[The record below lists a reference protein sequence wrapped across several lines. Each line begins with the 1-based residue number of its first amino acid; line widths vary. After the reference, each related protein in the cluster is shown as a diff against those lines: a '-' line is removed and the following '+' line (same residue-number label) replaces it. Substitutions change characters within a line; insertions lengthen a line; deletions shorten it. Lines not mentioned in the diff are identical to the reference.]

1 MRTSLNNIKAI
12 DDYLIGNMAP
22 GDTLLFEAKMLLN
35 GDLSRDVLHQQNTYS
50 IIRQYGRQSI
60 KAEIKAVQQTLATA
74 PQHQRFM
81 QRIVN
86 LFKK

>member
-12 DDYLIGNMAP
+12 DDYLLENMAP
-22 GDTLLFEAKMLLN
+22 GDHLLFEAKMLLN
-35 GDLSRDVLHQQNTYS
+35 GDLSRDVLHQQNTYL

-74 PQHQRFM
+74 SQHQRFM

>member
-1 MRTSLNNIKAI
+1 MRTSLNNIKGI
-12 DDYLIGNMAP
+12 DDYLLGNMAP

-35 GDLSRDVLHQQNTYS
+35 SDLREDVLHQKNTCS

-60 KAEIKAVQQTLATA
+60 KAEIKAVQQILVTA
-74 PQHQRFM
+74 PQHQSFM
-81 QRIVN
+81 RRIVS

>member
-12 DDYLIGNMAP
+12 DDYLLRNLAP

-50 IIRQYGRQSI
+50 TIRQYGRQSI
-60 KAEIKAVQQTLATA
+60 KAEIKAVQQTLFTA

-81 QRIVN
+81 QRIIN

>member
-1 MRTSLNNIKAI
+1 MRTSLNNIKTI
-12 DDYLIGNMAP
+12 DDYLLGNTAP

-35 GDLSRDVLHQQNTYS
+35 SDLREDVQHQLHTYS
-50 IIRQYGRQSI
+50 IIRQYGRQII
-60 KAEIKAVQQTLATA
+60 KDEIKRVQQTLATE
-74 PQHQRFM
+74 PQYKNFM

>member
-1 MRTSLNNIKAI
+1 MRTSLNNIKTI
-12 DDYLIGNMAP
+12 EDYLLGNIAP
-22 GDTLLFEAKMLLN
+22 GDTLLFEAKMLLS
-35 GDLSRDVLHQQNTYS
+35 GDLREDVQHQQSTYS
-50 IIRQYGRQSI
+50 IIRQYGRESI

-74 PQHQRFM
+74 PQHQGFM

>member
-1 MRTSLNNIKAI
+1 MRTSLNNIKTI
-12 DDYLIGNMAP
+12 DDYILGNMET
-22 GDTLLFEAKMLLN
+22 GDHLLFDAKILLN
-35 GDLSRDVLHQQNTYS
+35 NDLMGDVQHQQKTYS

-60 KAEIKAVQQTLATA
+60 KAEIKAVQQILATA
-74 PQHQRFM
+74 PQHKSFM

>member
-12 DDYLIGNMAP
+12 DDYLL
-22 GDTLLFEAKMLLN
+22 GDISPAEALLFEAKII
-35 GDLSRDVLHQQNTYS
+35 LSSELREDVLHQQSTHS

-60 KAEIKAVQQTLATA
+60 KAEIKAVQQTLVTA

>member
-12 DDYLIGNMAP
+12 NDYLLGSMDP
-22 GDTLLFEAKMLLN
+22 GDSLLFEAKMLLS
-35 GDLSRDVLHQQNTYS
+35 GDLREDVQHQQNTYS
-50 IIRQYGRQSI
+50 IIRQYGRESI
-60 KAEIKAVQQTLATA
+60 KAEIKELQQTLATA